1 MYKYFISYMFGDK
14 ENHSGFGNTVC
25 SSEKKITDLDTIME
39 IENMIKESSIQQEKD
54 EYVRYYYQ
62 NSKVTILNFTL
73 LEDK

>member
-14 ENHSGFGNTVC
+14 ENHLGFGNTVC

-62 NSKVTILNFTL
+62 NSKVTILNYTL
-73 LEDK
+73 IGGK

>member
-1 MYKYFISYMFGDK
+1 MYKYFISYMFSDK
-14 ENHSGFGNTVC
+14 ENHLGFGNTVC

-62 NSKVTILNFTL
+62 NSKVTILNYTL
-73 LEDK
+73 IGGK